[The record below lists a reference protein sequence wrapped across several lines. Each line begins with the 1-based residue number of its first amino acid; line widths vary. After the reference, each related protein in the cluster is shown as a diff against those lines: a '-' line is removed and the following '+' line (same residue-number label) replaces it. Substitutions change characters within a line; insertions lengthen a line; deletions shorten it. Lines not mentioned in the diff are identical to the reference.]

1 MNDLAIC
8 PIPNFAG
15 MTHKRILVY
24 ITLRIK
30 MVAGLLVWQIKEW
43 IGGGLRGIVGIVHDA
58 E

>member
-1 MNDLAIC
+1 MTDLATQSQTWL
-8 PIPNFAG
+8 A
-15 MTHKRILVY
+15 MTYKRILVY

-30 MVAGLLVWQIKEW
+30 LVAGLLVWQIKEW